1 MDFSFDDY
9 VAPPALR
16 NGHRMT
22 IFAWARP
29 RRFPR
34 LPSPADR
41 VFDVAP
47 RTSVLAR
54 CHWQPDRRHHPT
66 LLLLHG
72 LEGSAD
78 AHYMRGIADKA
89 WARGFNVVRLN
100 QRNCGGTD
108 HLAEG
113 VYHSGL
119 TADPMS
125 VLRELIDRDG
135 LSSVAVAGYSLGGNL
150 ALRMAGEYGSQA
162 PRQVKAFA
170 AVSPTLDLAA
180 CVDALERSANW
191 LYQWNFVRDLKRRI
205 KRKAALYPG
214 VYSTQPLDRLRTVR
228 QFDDTYTAPMS
239 GFTDAADYYHRASA
253 LRLIDRVAVPTLIIT
268 ADDDPFIPV
277 AQFRCAAVTGNQHV
291 KVVLTRHGGH
301 CGFIARRNE
310 VDVSPHTG
318 SPGRH
323 RASDGYWAEATLVRF
338 AEAHV

>member
-1 MDFSFDDY
+1 MPFTFDDY

-29 RRFPR
+29 RKFPR
-34 LPSPADR
+34 LPEPVDR

-47 RTSVLAR
+47 RTKLLAR
-54 CHWQPDRRHHPT
+54 CHWQAACRHHPT

-89 WARGFNVVRLN
+89 WARGFNIVRLN

-119 TADPMS
+119 TADPMT
-125 VLRELIDRDG
+125 VIHELIEEDG
-135 LSSVAVAGYSLGGNL
+135 LQSIAVAGYSLGGNL
-150 ALRMAGEYGSQA
+150 TLRMAGEYGLAA
-162 PRQVKAFA
+162 PPQVKAFA

-180 CVDALERSANW
+180 CVRALERAPNW
-191 LYQWNFVRDLKRRI
+191 IYQWNFVRDLKKRVR
-205 KRKAALYPG
+205 RKAELYPG
-214 VYSTQPLDRLRTVR
+214 IYSTEPLRTLRTVR
-228 QFDDTYTAPMS
+228 EFDDAYTAPMS

-253 LRLIDRVAVPTLIIT
+253 LRLIDRAVLPTLIIT

-277 AQFRCAAVTGNQHV
+277 DQFRLPAVSGNPHV
-291 KVVLTRHGGH
+291 KVIVTRHGGH
-301 CGFIARRNE
+301 CGFIEA
-310 VDVSPHTG
+310 G
-318 SPGRH
+318 GH
-323 RASDGYWAEATLVRF
+323 RGADDGYWAERTVVRF
-338 AEAHV
+338 AELHAAKQA